1 MDCLQTKKVS
11 TKDMRDCVVL
21 GGSSNPDLVRRIC
34 YYLDVRP
41 VRVDSEIFSNGETR
55 INIQDTVR
63 DKQVFVVQSGC
74 GEVNDMFMELLIM
87 ISACKAAS
95 AKSVTAV
102 LPLFP
107 YSRQLAAN
115 DAKVR
120 AKRTPHFL
128 METRENTPHVE
139 ATPRVGDNHHRLPV
153 PSSPLPQFPLPKSHV
168 HERSPDT
175 NAVAED
181 NSGYR
186 NWIAQSGSLVASLLT
201 SAGTDHVIT
210 LDLHDARYQ
219 GFFDIPVDNLYG
231 RPLLEQYIRAIIP
244 EYTDAVIVSPD
255 AGGAKRAT
263 TIADSL
269 SMRFALIHKDR
280 RNNTTLLVGDVA
292 DKTAVII
299 DDLTDSGKTLLR
311 AARVVKEQGA
321 RDVWALCSHGT
332 LSGDAPIKL
341 TRSAIDHFVTT
352 NSVPQDRNLQFLGP
366 KLHVVDISEVF
377 AEAIRR
383 IYNGESISMLFEH
396 AMQVIPPPHELS

>member
-1 MDCLQTKKVS
+1 
-11 TKDMRDCVVL
+11 MRDCVVL

-107 YSRQLAAN
+107 YSRQLDAN
-115 DAKVR
+115 DAKMR
-120 AKRTPHFL
+120 AKRPPHFL
-128 METRENTPHVE
+128 PIESRDGTPHLE
-139 ATPRVGDNHHRLPV
+139 ATPRLGQAPRIPV
-153 PSSPLPQFPLPKSHV
+153 PSSPLPQFALPRSHTQ
-168 HERSPDT
+168 ERSPDL
-175 NAVAED
+175 NAIPED
-181 NSGYR
+181 NSGYK

-231 RPLLEQYIRAIIP
+231 RPLLEQYIRAVIP
-244 EYTDAVIVSPD
+244 EYTEAVVVSPD

-269 SMRFALIHKDR
+269 TMRFALIHKDR
-280 RNNTTLLVGDVA
+280 RNNATLLVGDVT
-292 DKTAVII
+292 DRVAVII
-299 DDLTDSGKTLLR
+299 DDLADSGKTLSR

-332 LSGDAPIKL
+332 LSGDAPLKL
-341 TRSAIDHFVTT
+341 LRSHINHVVTT
-352 NSVPQDRNLQFLGP
+352 NSVAQDRNQQLLGS